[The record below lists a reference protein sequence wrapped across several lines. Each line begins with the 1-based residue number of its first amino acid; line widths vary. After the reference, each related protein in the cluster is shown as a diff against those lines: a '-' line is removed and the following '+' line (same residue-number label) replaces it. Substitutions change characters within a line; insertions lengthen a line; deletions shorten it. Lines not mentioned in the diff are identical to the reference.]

1 MSFTEGEK
9 DEIMK
14 KINDPTYFSKASK
27 QVFEETDIN
36 EDGFIEKKELYQS
49 LYNLAIQ
56 LNMDPPTRNEIDS
69 KMETYDTNG
78 DGKLSR
84 EEFGPI
90 AKQILI
96 DILTAENLN
105 KKAEEVE
112 VVEEEDENEEQEN

>member
-1 MSFTEGEK
+1 MSSSFNAGEK
-9 DEIMK
+9 EEIMK
-14 KINDPTYFSKASK
+14 KINDPTYFAQASKA
-27 QVFEETDIN
+27 VFDETDIN
-36 EDGFIEKKELYQS
+36 ENGFIEKKELYQS

-56 LNMDPPTRNEIDS
+56 LNIDPPTRNEIAA

-96 DILTAENLN
+96 DILTAQCHQE
-105 KKAEEVE
+105 EEVE
-112 VVEEEDENEEQEN
+112 EVEEQ